1 MISKNDYD
9 RITFSLPRSMNF
21 ELNSLKKET
30 KSSKS
35 EIIKLAIKDYL
46 TQQKNKKIQAA
57 VAIMAQEYENDA
69 DLTEMTLI
77 DTEDFV

>member
-30 KSSKS
+30 NRSKS

-46 TQQKNKKIQAA
+46 THQKNKKIQEA

-77 DTEDFV
+77 DAEDFV